1 MKDTAEIRILIDRF
15 FKGDTTLAEEQWL
28 YDYFKQQQNLPED
41 IESYREIFLD
51 LDAISLCEVPPMEFP
66 EAEPEI
72 NLPTI
77 DQTVSLTPP
86 KHRRLWIQVA
96 TIAASIS
103 IFLGS
108 FWIYRTYESMKL
120 QRIYGGSYMIV
131 DGERIDNL
139 REIMPQIKSALSL
152 ADDIGSPS
160 PTDLINQAEQDLLG
174 NIQDAQERERIH
186 QLLNQ

>member
-1 MKDTAEIRILIDRF
+1 MKDIAEIKLMIEQF
-15 FKGDTTLAEEQWL
+15 FKGETSLEEEKCL
-28 YDYFKQQQNLPED
+28 YDYFKQNQDLPE
-41 IESYREIFLD
+41 ELEPYRELFLD
-51 LDAISLCEVPPMEFP
+51 LDAITLNEVQPIEFW
-66 EAEPEI
+66 EEEPTI
-72 NLPTI
+72 NLPSTELPAN
-77 DQTVSLTPP
+77 STPP
-86 KHRRLWIQVA
+86 KYRKLWLRAA
-96 TIAASIS
+96 TIAASIA

-108 FWIYRTYESMKL
+108 FGIYRIYESMKL
-120 QRIYGGSYMIV
+120 QRVYGGSYIIV